1 MQKIILSNFLL
12 QVTDRTKNVTF
23 SYFLCHF
30 VQILSAGISLGSSGQ
45 QGNIDRE
52 TEKIVSIF
60 LQKKIWIYPN
70 DISVPMQLT
79 GIFCPF
85 CFSFQRINIG

>member
-12 QVTDRTKNVTF
+12 QVKDRTKNETL
-23 SYFLCHF
+23 SYFLCPF

-52 TEKIVSIF
+52 TEKIGSIY
-60 LQKKIWIYPN
+60 LQKKKYGSTQMIY
-70 DISVPMQLT
+70 Q
-79 GIFCPF
+79 
-85 CFSFQRINIG
+85 FSCNLLGSFVHPVSLSNE